1 MKTVLLGVTGCIA
14 AYKVCEIVR
23 GIQKTASDLNVKVVM
38 TEHATKFVGPTTFRA
53 LTGNEVA
60 VSLFDEASDPIHHI
74 SLAKEADVFCIAP
87 ATANVIAKIANG
99 IADDLLTTTALATR
113 APLVIAPAMND
124 KMFENDKTQENIARC
139 EAKGARIVSPASG
152 YLACGDVGA
161 GRLEDPQVI
170 VAEILQALSRSRDL
184 AGKRVLVTAGPTQE
198 AIDPVRYLSNRSSGI
213 QGYAIAA
220 EAAARGAQVTLVSGP
235 VALQQ
240 PEGVTCIQVRSAREM
255 LAACEAPFKTAD
267 LAVFV
272 AAVSDWRPAEVS
284 QGKIKHDGGNLEL
297 TLVPNPDIAATL
309 AADKR
314 GTYVVTFAAETG
326 DPLDY
331 AKAKLVKKNA
341 DLVVANDV
349 SSDALGMGTVDNH
362 VWFVERDG
370 VVELPTCSKRAIAR
384 ELLSRVAKQL

>member
-1 MKTVLLGVTGCIA
+1 
-14 AYKVCEIVR
+14 
-23 GIQKTASDLNVKVVM
+23 
-38 TEHATKFVGPTTFRA
+38 
-53 LTGNEVA
+53 
-60 VSLFDEASDPIHHI
+60 
-74 SLAKEADVFCIAP
+74 
-87 ATANVIAKIANG
+87 
-99 IADDLLTTTALATR
+99 
-113 APLVIAPAMND
+113 
-124 KMFENDKTQENIARC
+124 
-139 EAKGARIVSPASG
+139 
-152 YLACGDVGA
+152 
-161 GRLEDPQVI
+161 
-170 VAEILQALSRSRDL
+170 
-184 AGKRVLVTAGPTQE
+184 
-198 AIDPVRYLSNRSSGI
+198 
-213 QGYAIAA
+213 
-220 EAAARGAQVTLVSGP
+220 
-235 VALQQ
+235 
-240 PEGVTCIQVRSAREM
+240 M

-314 GTYVVTFAAETG
+314 GTYVVAFAAETG
-326 DPLDY
+326 DPLGY

-384 ELLSRVAKQL
+384 ELFSHVAKEL